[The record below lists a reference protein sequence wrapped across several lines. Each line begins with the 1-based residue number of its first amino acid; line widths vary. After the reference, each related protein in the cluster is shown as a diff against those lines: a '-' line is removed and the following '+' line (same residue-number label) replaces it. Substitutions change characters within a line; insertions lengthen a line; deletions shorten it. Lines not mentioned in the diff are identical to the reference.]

1 MMIGQESEYNKE
13 QSGPVFPPFP
23 PQNRMSPVAAQDKRM
38 LPADE
43 GESVRVRRL
52 SVRIQICQKCRRIG
66 WVTYDAGSRNL
77 SFDFFDI
84 SVLCVCRCLGVEWR
98 RRMKKGRQ

>member
-1 MMIGQESEYNKE
+1 MTFVVMLAGRTDDSGQESEYNKE

-43 GESVRVRRL
+43 GESVRVRRACP
-52 SVRIQICQKCRRIG
+52 SDYRYVKK
-66 WVTYDAGSRNL
+66 
-77 SFDFFDI
+77 
-84 SVLCVCRCLGVEWR
+84 VE
-98 RRMKKGRQ
+98 G